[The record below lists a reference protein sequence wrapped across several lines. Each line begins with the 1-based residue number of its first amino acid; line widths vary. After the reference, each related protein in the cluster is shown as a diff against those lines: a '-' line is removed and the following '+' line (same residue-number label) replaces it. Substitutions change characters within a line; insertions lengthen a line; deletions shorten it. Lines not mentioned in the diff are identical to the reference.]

1 MTGYKSGFALKGT
14 EMSEALF
21 INVRDDASTESHDAA
36 NNTSKRAITRHTGG
50 DTPNS
55 AHQAP
60 PSSTQPAA
68 ILVTDRVTDRGI
80 HTASQHGTPSGA
92 NTDVSTAE
100 TPDHAAAAP
109 SDTMVFMNTPGKKAT
124 IRDVARLAG
133 VSYGTVSRY
142 LNGSAHVSGDAAQRI
157 AAAIKEAQYT
167 PNNAARSL
175 AQRRTLTVALIIQV
189 ESRETIVQASVSA
202 AMAGANQVLGDA
214 GYQMVTVIANSE
226 DSTQRIAQL
235 VQSDFA
241 DGYLL
246 FSLSNDTSLEQT
258 FLTTQRPVVGS
269 EINESNQV
277 KFPTVDFTNEEGQR
291 SITQYLLNRG
301 RTNLLYVC
309 GPGYSPSSL
318 NRLRGFRA
326 ALGEHYRDENVYY
339 ADDWEITSG
348 EMAVIAFQSKLDT
361 ADGIICANDNIAVG
375 VINQLNRLGYR
386 VPEDIAVTGFDDSP
400 MAMLANP
407 KLTTVRQDSEL
418 HGMTMAKLL
427 LEMMSGKSVDR
438 SHTVMLPTSIIERQ
452 SA

>member
-1 MTGYKSGFALKGT
+1 
-14 EMSEALF
+14 
-21 INVRDDASTESHDAA
+21 
-36 NNTSKRAITRHTGG
+36 
-50 DTPNS
+50 
-55 AHQAP
+55 
-60 PSSTQPAA
+60 
-68 ILVTDRVTDRGI
+68 
-80 HTASQHGTPSGA
+80 
-92 NTDVSTAE
+92 
-100 TPDHAAAAP
+100 
-109 SDTMVFMNTPGKKAT
+109 MNTPGKKAT

-189 ESRETIVQASVSA
+189 ESRETIVQSSVSS

-226 DSTQRIAQL
+226 ASTQRIAQL

-258 FLTTQRPVVGS
+258 FLDTQRPVVGS

-301 RTNLLYVC
+301 RTELLYVC

-326 ALGEHYRDENVYY
+326 ALGEQYHDENVYY

-438 SHTVMLPTSIIERQ
+438 RHTVMLPTSIIKRQ